1 MDTGINV
8 SEFKSLLSRGF
19 GPLIVDVRRNEDY
32 AESNG
37 VIPGAIR
44 RDPETVATW
53 WRALT
58 MSQFGG

>member
-1 MDTGINV
+1 MDAAINV

-53 WRALT
+53 CAP
-58 MSQFGG
+58 